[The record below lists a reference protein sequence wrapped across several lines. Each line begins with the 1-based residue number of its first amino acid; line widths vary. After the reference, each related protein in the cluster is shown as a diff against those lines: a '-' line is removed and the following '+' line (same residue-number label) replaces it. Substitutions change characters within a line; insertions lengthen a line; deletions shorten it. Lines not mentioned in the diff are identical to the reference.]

1 MWRLAFGLEPN
12 CLVCA
17 HPVVVAI
24 PLSRERAH
32 PSTRLFPIVNSTI
45 LVLSNNWLKRSS
57 HPPCR
62 LATTSA
68 EGLVL
73 VQTNSQANTQ
83 HSLLFLI
90 DDAAERSVF
99 FPDLHSSF
107 IPMTPVVER
116 VRATSDSVRSG
127 SRKAPFRASASRR
140 PLQPLLIFLV
150 ISLRLLTGRP
160 RQMSRR

>member
-1 MWRLAFGLEPN
+1 MINNRRLSKSQALSATNSVPGRFALCELPKASGFGNE
-12 CLVCA
+12 
-17 HPVVVAI
+17 
-24 PLSRERAH
+24 
-32 PSTRLFPIVNSTI
+32 
-45 LVLSNNWLKRSS
+45 NNWLKRSS